1 MKKRLLI
8 LSLFVLIF
16 LSPLFS
22 RPQFFFGGGVEWGK
36 LYMGESE
43 KTTLSD
49 NDRYSNPK
57 DGAYIS
63 HFVPTL
69 EATFIPVADIGVG
82 ITCSFGYGGVLG
94 YNNGSKL
101 YSSSDNGYSIFT
113 DSIVDASIGVRYM
126 TVMAKEKYL
135 SFTSYAQYNY
145 RGYFL
150 SKGPV
155 NNGYISKDKGGVSNI
170 SQHSISLGIGLM
182 ERYDAY
188 YFKIDLSAQKPL
200 SFSSFLDSFNS
211 SGWRMSMS
219 ATFGVVFTILNE
231 NEFMR

>member
-8 LSLFVLIF
+8 LSLFVLIL

-36 LYMGESE
+36 LYMDESE
-43 KTTLSD
+43 MTILKGNT
-49 NDRYSNPK
+49 RYSNPK

-82 ITCSFGYGGVLG
+82 IICNFGYGGVLG

-126 TVMAKEKYL
+126 TVMAKEIYL
-135 SFTSYAQYNY
+135 SFTSSN
-145 RGYFL
+145 FS
-150 SKGPV
+150 SK
-155 NNGYISKDKGGVSNI
+155 
-170 SQHSISLGIGLM
+170 
-182 ERYDAY
+182 A
-188 YFKIDLSAQKPL
+188 L
-200 SFSSFLDSFNS
+200 SF
-211 SGWRMSMS
+211 WARAAQERSMS
-219 ATFGVVFTILNE
+219 VTFSSPLNLFPGAETTTIVRSLSLSRIALTFLIWEASATLLPPNLHTFIDSPHFKGECSRKIKTTEGVKEPLLVL
-231 NEFMR
+231 

>member
-16 LSPLFS
+16 LSPVFS

-36 LYMGESE
+36 LYMNESE
-43 KTTLSD
+43 ISKLEGNT
-49 NDRYSNPK
+49 RYSNPK

-135 SFTSYAQYNY
+135 SFTSDAQYNY

-150 SKGPV
+150 SRGPI
-155 NNGYISKDKGGVSNI
+155 NNGYISKDNGVVDNI
-170 SQHSISLGIGLM
+170 ISLTEPPAAHKLRNLNAPRADPAKQQPPVPPQRPAKDERKQHSRG
-182 ERYDAY
+182 
-188 YFKIDLSAQKPL
+188 QKHNAIKHHLP
-200 SFSSFLDSFNS
+200 
-211 SGWRMSMS
+211 
-219 ATFGVVFTILNE
+219 
-231 NEFMR
+231 

>member
-1 MKKRLLI
+1 MKKRSLIIFLFILII
-8 LSLFVLIF
+8 LSPI
-16 LSPLFS
+16 FS

-36 LYMGESE
+36 LYMNESE
-43 KTTLSD
+43 MGILND
-49 NDRYSNPK
+49 NNRYSNPK

-150 SKGPV
+150 AKDPV
-155 NNGYISKDKGGVSNI
+155 NKGYISKDNGVVDNI
-170 SQHSISLGIGLM
+170 NQHSISLGIGLM

>member
-1 MKKRLLI
+1 
-8 LSLFVLIF
+8 
-16 LSPLFS
+16 
-22 RPQFFFGGGVEWGK
+22 
-36 LYMGESE
+36 
-43 KTTLSD
+43 
-49 NDRYSNPK
+49 
-57 DGAYIS
+57 
-63 HFVPTL
+63 
-69 EATFIPVADIGVG
+69 
-82 ITCSFGYGGVLG
+82 
-94 YNNGSKL
+94 
-101 YSSSDNGYSIFT
+101 
-113 DSIVDASIGVRYM
+113 M

-170 SQHSISLGIGLM
+170 NQHSISLGIGLM

>member
-8 LSLFVLIF
+8 LSLFVLIL

-43 KTTLSD
+43 KAAFSD
-49 NDRYSNPK
+49 NDRYSDPK

-101 YSSSDNGYSIFT
+101 YSSSDYGYSIFT
-113 DSIVDASIGVRYM
+113 DSIVDA
-126 TVMAKEKYL
+126 

-170 SQHSISLGIGLM
+170 NQHSISLGIGLM

>member
-1 MKKRLLI
+1 MKKRILI
-8 LSLFVLIF
+8 LSLFVLIL

-36 LYMGESE
+36 LYMDESE
-43 KTTLSD
+43 MTILKGNT
-49 NDRYSNPK
+49 RYSNPK

-150 SKGPV
+150 SRGPI
-155 NNGYISKDKGGVSNI
+155 NNGYISKDNGVVDNI
-170 SQHSISLGIGLM
+170 NQHSISLGIGLM